1 MLEGWGERIEAEP
14 LPADVDQMRLDSGE
28 AAVLASAFIRPGAT
42 VILDDAV
49 ARRRAREIELPVVGT
64 LGIVLRAKN
73 IGALDSATAALRA
86 IKEAGLYLDDELI
99 AQALATVGEEWP

>member
-1 MLEGWGERIEAEP
+1 M
-14 LPADVDQMRLDSGE
+14 
-28 AAVLASAFIRPGAT
+28 LASAFIRPGAT